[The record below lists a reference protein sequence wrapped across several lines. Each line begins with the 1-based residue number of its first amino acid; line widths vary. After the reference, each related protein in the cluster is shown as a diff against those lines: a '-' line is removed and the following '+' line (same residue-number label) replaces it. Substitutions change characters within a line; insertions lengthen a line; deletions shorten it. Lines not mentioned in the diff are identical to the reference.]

1 MADALNSDLRSE
13 DAPHIS
19 VADKASRKRLSE
31 RLAAATADTY
41 LLLAKTQGYHWNVA
55 GPLFVSIHELTEK
68 QYQDLF
74 EAADDLAERIRALG
88 EASPGSYARFA
99 ELSAIDEDDGTPKSA
114 AAMVEALAHD
124 NELVARRMKAAS
136 DIAEELGDKV
146 TEDMLIE
153 RMQVHEQNAWMLR
166 AIVAD
171 TDTGA
176 ARH

>member
-1 MADALNSDLRSE
+1 MADALQSDLRAE
-13 DAPHIS
+13 ETPHIS
-19 VADKASRKRLSE
+19 VADPAARKRLAE
-31 RLAAATADTY
+31 RLGAATADTY

-55 GPLFVSIHELTEK
+55 GPLFVSIHELTEQ
-68 QYQDLF
+68 QYKDLF

-99 ELSAIDEDDGTPKSA
+99 DLSAIEEDDGAPKSA

-146 TEDMLIE
+146 TEDMLIA

-166 AIVAD
+166 SIVAD
-171 TDTGA
+171 REAGEAT
-176 ARH
+176 H

>member
-1 MADALNSDLRSE
+1 MAEALNSDVRNEES
-13 DAPHIS
+13 PHIS
-19 VADKASRKRLSE
+19 VADPSARKRLAE

-41 LLLAKTQGYHWNVA
+41 LLLAKTQGYHWNVT
-55 GPLFVSIHELTEK
+55 GPLFVSIHELTEQ
-68 QYQDLF
+68 QYKDLF

-88 EASPGSYARFA
+88 EASPGSYARFS
-99 ELSAIDEDDGTPKSA
+99 ELSGIDEDDGSPKTA

-136 DIAEELGDKV
+136 DVAEELGDKV

-166 AIVAD
+166 SIVAETSSD
-171 TDTGA
+171 KS
-176 ARH
+176 RH

>member
-1 MADALNSDLRSE
+1 MADALHSDLRAEQS
-13 DAPHIS
+13 PHIS
-19 VADKASRKRLSE
+19 VADPAARKRLSE
-31 RLAAATADTY
+31 HLAAATADTY

-55 GPLFVSIHELTEK
+55 GPLFVSIHELTEQ

-74 EAADDLAERIRALG
+74 EAADNLAERIRALG

-99 ELSAIDEDDGTPKSA
+99 QLSAIKEDDGAPKSA

-136 DIAEELGDKV
+136 DVAEDLGDKV

-171 TDTGA
+171 TEPGD